1 MAISDQELR
10 DFINAI
16 GETNEQNKE
25 TLEKIEGGLS
35 VIADALTGGKG
46 ARNNGSGNKSATE
59 QSASTPGSA
68 SASEDVADDNPSG
81 GGKGT
86 VLLFEDSQI
95 EKLGESI
102 GRHIANRGGM
112 MGGGGEG
119 GGEGGA
125 AAGGGGSAADA
136 ALMAKNVRL
145 ISGEMEDLQSSFRDL
160 IKQID
165 IDLEEYIIR
174 NIQDTLRD
182 FQNTMVRYFSGDY
195 GFEAINNRFESSL
208 DASSR
213 NLGDF
218 TNNLIHDFSLSRDSF
233 SETMRMITDD
243 LSSGGR
249 AFALYDGN
257 MREFASD
264 LQALRRSVGTGMNG
278 MYNTLSLEEQNDF
291 LGRIYQTMAAQGI
304 TDRLN
309 SESVQNYA
317 RRQYMALEEI
327 AQMTGLTVKE
337 LSEMNDAARVT
348 GNELVARGLMSEDQ
362 AQLFDAVA
370 TQIGG
375 MNSEMLEFLNRGF
388 ARGPGAGITAYAD
401 DPAALASGM
410 AGMADAISRDIM
422 SGMYDRDEIISRMI
436 DRMEQ
441 APGLDGTPLAAI
453 EGNMASMIN
462 SVILAQ
468 KENEE
473 RQNNYFAAFFR
484 RIQGLANE
492 LPGVGLVTEVTSSIF
507 GLLGSISA
515 LTTAVSLNTV
525 ALIANTPFGRRFTNF
540 LARFGGVGTVGPNG
554 PMPLTFGRIL
564 GGLVGVLGKAVLVFG
579 GIVSIGNDIH
589 RMFTDW
595 GNIDW
600 EEIVGRSIST
610 IAKGLLV
617 VVATIGA
624 AFLGIPASIVALIAG
639 GLAALWFGIDAFFD
653 GAATRFVEGVLT
665 SIVRF
670 ISEGVRNM
678 IEGVQLMFSD
688 AGPAIM
694 NSMFSLINSMVPDWI
709 KDIGGWVGIG
719 GDREVSES
727 ISRETQEINRL
738 VGETRAVRATFERNS
753 IDNGLVAA
761 SSAGSN
767 SRVVEALEEA
777 NRINRESLEQQ
788 HGQNRRLTDI
798 SNGVRSTTYDAAA
811 VS

>member
-16 GETNEQNKE
+16 GDTNEQNKE
-25 TLEKIEGGLS
+25 TLEKIESGLS

-46 ARNNGSGNKSATE
+46 ARNNSAGNKSANTPNGQTGDTPE
-59 QSASTPGSA
+59 PEAEPKGASP
-68 SASEDVADDNPSG
+68 SELVFDD
-81 GGKGT
+81 
-86 VLLFEDSQI
+86 DQI

-112 MGGGGEG
+112 MGGGGG
-119 GGEGGA
+119 GDSGDSATGGA
-125 AAGGGGSAADA
+125 AGGGSAADA

-145 ISGEMEDLQSSFRDL
+145 ISGEMEDLQTSFRDM

-182 FQNTMVRYFSGDY
+182 FQNTMVRYFAGDY
-195 GFEAINNRFESSL
+195 GFEAIKNRFETSL

-218 TNNLIHDFSLSRDSF
+218 TNSFIHDFSLSRDSF

-257 MREFASD
+257 MREFATD
-264 LQALRRSVGTGMNG
+264 LQELRRSVGTGMLG

-327 AQMTGLTVKE
+327 AQMTGMTVKE

-375 MNSEMLEFLNRGF
+375 MNSEMIEFLNRGF

-422 SGMYDRDEIISRMI
+422 SGMYERDEIISRMVA
-436 DRMEQ
+436 RMEQ
-441 APGLDGTPLAAI
+441 APSLDGTPLAAI

-473 RQNNYFAAFFR
+473 RQSNFFAGFFR
-484 RIQGLANE
+484 RIQGLSNE
-492 LPGVGLVTEVTSSIF
+492 FPGIGLVTELASGIF
-507 GLLGSISA
+507 GLFGSITA
-515 LTTAVSLNTV
+515 LTSAVSLNTV
-525 ALIANTPFGRRFTNF
+525 ALIANTPFGNRLTRF
-540 LARFGGVGTVGPNG
+540 LARFGGVGAVGPNG

-564 GGLVGVLGKAVLVFG
+564 GGLVGVLGKAVLIFG
-579 GIVSIGNDIH
+579 GVVSIGNDIY

-617 VVATIGA
+617 VVATVGA
-624 AFLGIPASIVALIAG
+624 AFLGIPAAIVALIAG

-653 GAATRFVEGVLT
+653 GAATRFVEGVFT
-665 SIVRF
+665 SIVRL
-670 ISEGVRNM
+670 ISDGVRNM

-688 AGPAIM
+688 AGPTIM
-694 NSMFSLINSMVPDWI
+694 NAMFGLISSMVPDWI
-709 KDIGGWVGIG
+709 KDIGGWFGMG
-719 GDREVSES
+719 ESREVNES
-727 ISRETQEINRL
+727 INRETQEINRL
-738 VGETRAVRATFERNS
+738 VGETQAVRATVERTN
-753 IDNGLVAA
+753 IDNELIAT
-761 SSAGSN
+761 SSAGN
-767 SRVVEALEEA
+767 NTRVVEALEEA
-777 NRINRESLEQQ
+777 NRLNRESLEQQ

-798 SNGVRSTTYDAAA
+798 SNGVRSPVYDSGA